1 MGGSVFAFAGGKGGV
16 GKTTTTA
23 NVAVALAREGFDVA
37 AVDADLGM
45 TNLGC
50 FLGVEAERGIH
61 AVLAGEA
68 AVEDV
73 VVEGPEGVA
82 VVPGGTDLAA
92 TADADPAN
100 LKRAVEPLVARADV
114 VLLDTGAGL
123 SHQNLVAYG
132 LSDGLLLVTTADEVS
147 VGDASN
153 TRDLA
158 GHVDAPIVGAVVTR
172 VDAESDIESYPERL
186 GTDVVAA
193 VPTYDEPS
201 APEPRVREAPNGAAA
216 AEYRRLANT
225 IAVCH
230 QTGDIETAASE
241 ASEGVALPDDET
253 SDEGPEARTPTGV
266 LGRIVGRIA
275 RGE

>member
-1 MGGSVFAFAGGKGGV
+1 MGGSVYAIAGGKGGV
-16 GKTTTTA
+16 GKTATTA
-23 NVAVALAREGFDVA
+23 NVAVALAEAGYEVA
-37 AVDADLGM
+37 AVDVDLGM
-45 TNLGC
+45 TNLGQT
-50 FLGVEAERGIH
+50 LGITRSEGIH
-61 AVLAGEA
+61 EVLAGEA
-68 AVEDV
+68 ALADV
-73 VVEGPEGVA
+73 RCEGPAGVQ
-82 VVPGGTDLAA
+82 VVPGGDGVPA
-92 TADADPAN
+92 TTDADPA
-100 LKRAVEPLVARADV
+100 KIRSVVDPLLADV
-114 VLLDTGAGL
+114 DIVLLDTGAGI